1 MGEDSRQLPEPPVQ
15 HRCWFGTAGAHGA
28 WGCAAQALLPAL
40 GFSLLL

>member
-1 MGEDSRQLPEPPVQ
+1 MGEGSRQLPEPPVQ